1 MKALLLS
8 ALFSFLTTF
17 LLTPYVIRYFKFIKI
32 TTTDVHKK
40 NEPLIPN
47 SAGVPLVFGIVIGLL
62 FYVFIQVFLY
72 ADFSHVVYI
81 FAALTCLLI
90 IMFSGLIDDLNSAQI
105 KIDGYLAG
113 KRGLKTWQKVL
124 LTIPAA
130 LPLMTVMAGTTTMSI
145 PFLGIVN
152 FGIFYPLIIV
162 PIGVVGAANMV
173 NMLGGFNGL
182 EAGMGVVYTLSLGI
196 FSFLYGNGIASVIF
210 LSTFAAL
217 VAILKYNFFPAKI
230 LPGDSLTYVLG
241 AVVAIGA
248 IVGNIEKAA
257 VITMLPFIFQ
267 GILKFYS
274 FYKLKHFPTDMGIL
288 QKDGTIK
295 SKYGKKIYSLTHVVM
310 NLGNFT
316 ERQIVLI
323 FIFIQI
329 VFSTIPF
336 LGIL

>member
-8 ALFSFLTTF
+8 ALFSFFTTL
-17 LLTPYVIRYFKFIKI
+17 LLTPYVIKYFKFVKI
-32 TTTDVHKK
+32 TTADVHKK
-40 NEPLIPN
+40 NKPLIPN
-47 SAGVPLVFGIVIGLL
+47 SAGVPVTFGILIGLL

-72 ADFSHVVYI
+72 NDFSHVTYI
-81 FAALTCLLI
+81 FAAITSLLI
-90 IMFSGLIDDLNSAQI
+90 IMFSGFVDDLNSAQI
-105 KIDGYLAG
+105 KIDGYVAG
-113 KRGLKTWQKVL
+113 KRGLKTWQKPL

-130 LPLMTVMAGTTTMSI
+130 LPLMTVMVGTTTMNI
-145 PFLGIVN
+145 PFLGAVN
-152 FGIFYPLIIV
+152 FGIFYPLIIIPV
-162 PIGVVGAANMV
+162 GVVGAANMV

-182 EAGMGVVYTLSLGI
+182 EAGMGVIYTLSLGI
-196 FSFLYGNGIASVIF
+196 FSFLHGNGIATVIF
-210 LSTFAAL
+210 LSTSAAL
-217 VAILKYNFFPAKI
+217 VAILKYNFFPARI
-230 LPGDSLTYVLG
+230 LPGDSITYVLG

-267 GILKFYS
+267 GMLKLYS

-288 QKDGTIK
+288 QKNGTIK
-295 SKYGKKIYSLTHVVM
+295 SKYEKKIYSLTHVVM

-329 VFSTIPF
+329 VFATIPF
-336 LGIL
+336 LGVF